1 MEQGQLHRP
10 DSDKQQQQEQ
20 VEEAINYGDVFEVKG
35 DLANQKVAP
44 RDAAV
49 MQSAENKAF
58 GYIQKGGPASAM
70 QSAANKNEKA
80 GFVGH
85 NDVSDA
91 AAAKGVAISET
102 NLPGKRMI
110 SELIGGQVT
119 LNFLL
124 LFIICFINIYIY
136 IWIYID

>member
-10 DSDKQQQQEQ
+10 DSDKQE
-20 VEEAINYGDVFEVKG
+20 VEEPIKYGDVFEVKG
-35 DLANQKVAP
+35 DLADQKVAP

-58 GYIQKGGPASAM
+58 GYIHKGGPASVM

-119 LNFLL
+119 VNFLF
-124 LFIICFINIYIY
+124 LFNALDIN
-136 IWIYID
+136 